1 MGMQAGFKIKTGF
14 GIEADQGSLA
24 GQCVHVR
31 EGSFHG
37 LSCARTPFALE
48 LRVPPVA
55 RLQPINR
62 GRARVLSLYGANPY
76 PRNTLATSGRPV
88 PMTIKLYDTMAREKR
103 DFAPADPSR
112 VTMYVCGPTVY
123 NHAHIGNFRPVVVFD
138 VLFRLLRHVYGAE
151 AVVYA
156 RNVTDVDDKINAKA
170 TAEGVAIKVITDRYL
185 AAYHQD
191 ADALLALRPTQ
202 EPKATEHMGPIV
214 EMIGQLVD
222 NGSAYAAE
230 GHVLFDTQ
238 AFPDY
243 GALSGRDLDDMIAG
257 ARVEVAPYK
266 RHPADFVL
274 WKPSKENEPEWDS
287 PWGAGR
293 PGWHIECS
301 AMIDKALGRTIDIH
315 GGGIDLTFPHHEN
328 ELAQSRCAHG
338 QPVLANYWLHNGFLD
353 MSGEKMSK
361 SLGNVII
368 PHELLKT
375 TPGEVI
381 RWALL
386 SGHYRQPLDWTPELV
401 EQSKKALDRLYG
413 ALRRAKTVEA
423 GESEPSDEVL
433 AALSDDLNTPLAV
446 SGFFE
451 LSSAIERAV
460 TAGDEPAIAANKGRL
475 LASAGVLGFLQADP
489 DAWFEG
495 DADDDLKAKVEDLL
509 KRRVEARAAKDWTAA
524 DAIRAELDGLGVVVM
539 DGPSGATWRMK
550 D

>member
-1 MGMQAGFKIKTGF
+1 
-14 GIEADQGSLA
+14 
-24 GQCVHVR
+24 
-31 EGSFHG
+31 
-37 LSCARTPFALE
+37 
-48 LRVPPVA
+48 
-55 RLQPINR
+55 
-62 GRARVLSLYGANPY
+62 
-76 PRNTLATSGRPV
+76 
-88 PMTIKLYDTMAREKR
+88 MTIKLHDTMAREKR
-103 DFAPADPSR
+103 DFVPADPSR

-138 VLFRLLRHVYGAE
+138 VLFRLLRHVYGAD

-156 RNVTDVDDKINAKA
+156 RNVTDVDDKINKKA
-170 TAEGVAIKVITDRYL
+170 FDEGVAIKVITDRYL
-185 AAYHQD
+185 AAYHED
-191 ADALLALRPTQ
+191 ADALLALRPSL

-214 EMIGQLVD
+214 EMIGRLVD
-222 NGSAYAAE
+222 NGKAYAAE

-238 AFPDY
+238 SFADY

-301 AMIDKALGRTIDIH
+301 AMIDKQLGKTIDIH

-338 QPVLANYWLHNGFLD
+338 APVLANYWLHNGFLD

-375 TPGEVI
+375 LPGEVI

-413 ALRRAKTVEA
+413 ALRRAKTTPAATDVD
-423 GESEPSDEVL
+423 GPVDVL

-451 LSSAIERAV
+451 ISSAIERAV
-460 TAGDEPAIAANKGRL
+460 TAGDEAAIAANKARL
-475 LASAGVLGFLQADP
+475 LAAGGLLGFLQADP

-539 DGPSGATWRMK
+539 DGPAGATWRMK